1 MIELESMAFLSPAAE
16 SPQQGRRILRPEEGR
31 LPRPPKDTVF
41 SKREA
46 GSRIRALRQ
55 AQGMT
60 QIDLAAALGITQ
72 SNLSAIERGV
82 RGLTVHQVVKLARSL
97 RVTTDEIL
105 SPHGAAKNGRHV
117 VEDRRFLRRLR
128 KVGELPE
135 RDQQALLR
143 TLDAFLAKT

>member
-1 MIELESMAFLSPAAE
+1 M
-16 SPQQGRRILRPEEGR
+16 
-31 LPRPPKDTVF
+31 PRPPKDTVF

-105 SPHGAAKNGRHV
+105 SPHGATKNGRHV
-117 VEDRRFLRRLR
+117 IEDRRFLRRLR